1 MKKNK
6 IKLDKY
12 HYHEALDRSY
22 CVADMIENMLVTHP
36 VIEKHKKIRKH
47 IKKAQRHIL
56 EAYQLIGGKNLK

>member
-22 CVADMIENMLVTHP
+22 CVADIIENMLVTHP

-47 IKKAQRHIL
+47 IKKAQKHIL
-56 EAYQLIGGKNLK
+56 EAYTKIGGKSV